1 MTSHPA
7 SRPRP
12 FRVLRR
18 PLGLLADLSL
28 GLIGLA
34 IGAALYIAGSSVLAS
49 AEPAESAVVV
59 APLDPGSPGAAS
71 AADAV
76 VDFLDAEVA
85 GNEAAAWSLLSD
97 DDRLAYPSPAI
108 WADRSVLGPVTDW
121 EWLDRSALTTELT
134 LDAGLSLTGGW
145 TPNAVVVTWQ
155 TVEQNGH
162 RVTLAA
168 SVTESVLIDTGGAL
182 AAADAWL
189 IDPDRCA
196 AALPAALAPTS
207 ATFERLC
214 VSGGVSLAE
223 SAPVSGQLAVDLSLA
238 YGSGVD
244 RWARSVPLE
253 TGESLVV
260 AAIGSDWVVI
270 DAVTR

>member
-12 FRVLRR
+12 SRVLRR

-34 IGAALYIAGSSVLAS
+34 IGAALYIAGSSVFAS
-49 AEPAESAVVV
+49 AEPAEPTVVV
-59 APLDPGSPGAAS
+59 APLDAGSPGATS
-71 AADAV
+71 GPEV
-76 VDFLDAEVA
+76 ITRFLDAEVA
-85 GNEAAAWSLLSD
+85 GDEAAAWSLLSD

-108 WADRSVLGPVTDW
+108 WADRSVLGAVTDW
-121 EWLDRSALTTELT
+121 EWLDRSALTTEIT

-168 SVTESVLIDTGGAL
+168 SVTEPVLIDTAGAL
-182 AAADAWL
+182 VAADAWL
-189 IDPDRCA
+189 IDADRCA
-196 AALPAALAPTS
+196 DLLPAGLAPAS

-214 VSGGVSLAE
+214 EIGGVSLAE
-223 SAPVSGQLAVDLSLA
+223 SVPVSGQLAVDLSLA
-238 YGSGVD
+238 YGSGAD
-244 RWARSVPLE
+244 RWARTVPLE